1 MYNIDTD
8 FKQIEK
14 DYNTS
19 AAFQEYL
26 HDFADQY
33 VDDFEGGGNN
43 RLDKVYFV
51 NGHIHIQWVNEE
63 SLEIGSTYM
72 TGEAQL
78 AVEYLWNPNWKFDLH
93 AERYEENIA
102 AMQVQAEKQRV
113 RAERDRGDR
122 YKKYLELQKEFGD
135 I

>member
-1 MYNIDTD
+1 MYDIDTD

-33 VDDFEGGGNN
+33 V
-43 RLDKVYFV
+43 V

>member
-1 MYNIDTD
+1 MYDIDTD
-8 FKQIEK
+8 FEQIKK
-14 DYNTS
+14 DYETS

-51 NGHIHIQWVNEE
+51 NGHVHIQWVNEE
-63 SLEIGSTYM
+63 SLEIGSTYI
-72 TGEAQL
+72 TGEAQI

-93 AERYEENIA
+93 EVRFEANIA
-102 AMQVQAEKQRV
+102 AMRVQAAKQEA
-113 RAERDRGDR
+113 RAEQERNDR
-122 YKKYLELQKEFGD
+122 YNSYLELQKEFGN